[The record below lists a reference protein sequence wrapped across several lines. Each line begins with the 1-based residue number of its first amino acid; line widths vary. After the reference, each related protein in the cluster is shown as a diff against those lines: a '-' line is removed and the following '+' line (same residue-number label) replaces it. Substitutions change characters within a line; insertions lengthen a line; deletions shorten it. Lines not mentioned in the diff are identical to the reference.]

1 MRRLRRSL
9 IVPTLT
15 ILWLIFALA
24 CPATAQG
31 QEEATSVVPNSLLRA
46 ATARIDS
53 LELRLRL
60 ELNRAVERDSLD
72 ASRTRWWEAQ
82 VLRAEQRAVYWEQS
96 ARSWW
101 TRHESAFWA
110 VLGAVA
116 VALAARL

>member
-15 ILWLIFALA
+15 ILWLTCGTGSIV
-24 CPATAQG
+24 AQETG
-31 QEEATSVVPNSLLRA
+31 TSVVPNSLLRR

-53 LELRLRL
+53 LELRLML
-60 ELNRAVERDSLD
+60 ADNRAVEQDSLT
-72 ASRTRWWEAQ
+72 ASRERWWEAQ
-82 VLRAEQRAVYWEQS
+82 LRLSEERAAYWERS

-110 VLGAVA
+110 VLGAIA
-116 VALAARL
+116 VALAQRL